1 MCNDGKLGV
10 TPRLSMVA
18 ATCAD
23 ATELASRRKARPA
36 RVAVLMILT
45 PSSSIIADP
54 GKPDSSAGRRRGL
67 LYAANKK
74 AGRDFHPRPAKAV
87 AG

>member
-1 MCNDGKLGV
+1 VLLSPVPPVMCNDGKLGL

-45 PSSSIIADP
+45 SKQLNHS
-54 GKPDSSAGRRRGL
+54 
-67 LYAANKK
+67 
-74 AGRDFHPRPAKAV
+74 
-87 AG
+87 

>member
-45 PSSSIIADP
+45 CKQLNHS
-54 GKPDSSAGRRRGL
+54 
-67 LYAANKK
+67 
-74 AGRDFHPRPAKAV
+74 
-87 AG
+87 